1 MSNHL
6 VEVNKINKSF
16 GKKKVLDDV
25 SFYIDKNEIV
35 GFVGPNGA
43 GKSTT
48 MKCISTLIFPDSG
61 DVKVAGYD
69 VKKQRELALNQ
80 MSALIEAPGL
90 FQDISGR
97 DNIKLFASLKNVG
110 AERVKEI
117 YAFTELNEAL
127 DRKVQGYSMG
137 MKQRLALGIALLSK
151 PKFLILDEPTNGLDP
166 TGVINLR
173 NTLLEL
179 VKNEDISIL
188 FSSHQLG
195 EVERLADRI
204 ICINQGKIVETP
216 MNILEQYKFII
227 EVDNSDKFIE
237 VLNNEMGELKYKH
250 IDTNKFEVN
259 LSGEKTITEVLK
271 VIINNDISIID
282 ITKEKIDI
290 ERIYKKMYKVD

>member
-16 GKKKVLDDV
+16 GKKKVLQDV

-61 DVKVAGYD
+61 EIKVAGYD
-69 VKKQRELALNQ
+69 VKSQRELALSQ

-110 AERVKEI
+110 VERIKEI
-117 YAFTELNEAL
+117 YEFTELNEAL

-137 MKQRLALGIALLSK
+137 MKQRLALGIAILSK

-173 NTLLEL
+173 NTLLDL
-179 VKNEDISIL
+179 VKKEDISIL

-195 EVERLADRI
+195 EVERLADRL
-204 ICINQGKIVETP
+204 ICINKGEIIETP
-216 MNILEQYKFII
+216 MNILNQQKYLIK
-227 EVDNSDKFIE
+227 VDDVAKAS
-237 VLNNEMGELKYKH
+237 
-250 IDTNKFEVN
+250 
-259 LSGEKTITEVLK
+259 EVLK
-271 VIINNDISIID
+271 REIKGAEFKVIENDTLIFDLVEEKSISNILKVILSNDINIID
-282 ITKEKIDI
+282 VTKERNDI
-290 ERIYKKMYKVD
+290 EEVYKDIYVV

>member
-6 VEVNKINKSF
+6 VEVNNINKSF
-16 GKKKVLDDV
+16 GKKKVLQDV

-61 DVKVAGYD
+61 EVKVAGYD
-69 VKKQRELALNQ
+69 VKSQRELALSQ

-97 DNIKLFASLKNVG
+97 DNIKLFASLKKVG
-110 AERVKEI
+110 ADRVKEI
-117 YAFTELNEAL
+117 CEFTELNEAL

-137 MKQRLALGIALLSK
+137 MKQRLALGIAILSK

-166 TGVINLR
+166 TGVIHLR
-173 NTLLEL
+173 NTLLDL
-179 VKNEDISIL
+179 VKKEDISIL

-204 ICINQGKIVETP
+204 ICINQGKIIETP
-216 MNILEQYKFII
+216 MNILEQDKFII
-227 EVDNSDKFIE
+227 EVDNGDKVIE
-237 VLNNEMGELKYKH
+237 VLNKELETLYERIDKNRFEITLSNEKSISK
-250 IDTNKFEVN
+250 I
-259 LSGEKTITEVLK
+259 LK
-271 VIINNDISIID
+271 VIIDSDVNIMD

-290 ERIYKKMYKVD
+290 EKIYMKMYKVN